1 MHACIVSSKH
11 VSYNPRVVKEADALS
26 AAGHKVTVV
35 TVCNNHD
42 QALLDEGVMAMRT
55 WQLLSV
61 RCRKQGLVE
70 RLRWLRFALRQRL
83 YASLQVHLTPSLGVA
98 ERAQCREYPELR
110 SLARSVRADLY
121 IAHHAEA
128 LGAAWSASCL
138 HDGRFAF
145 DAEDFHSQM
154 FNAPAMSTTDEQ
166 ENRSVRQLLA
176 ASEDQPKN
184 AEQRRIEYLERKY
197 LPRCDYITAASDG
210 IGEAYASKYG
220 LPRPT
225 TLLNVFPLEANPEH
239 LADHL
244 DCGNSESKPAAP
256 IRLYWYSQVIGPG
269 RGLEDAVKALSLMRL
284 PCELHLRG
292 SAQADFVEKLLSL
305 ASRLDVLALVRFHPP
320 CAPDSLIDAASCY
333 DIGLALE
340 TGKELNNLLAS
351 SNKLFTYM
359 NAGLA
364 IVASDTPGQ
373 RGIMNQ
379 ATAAGLL
386 CRMNDA
392 VSLAEAINR
401 LLEEPQALRRAQR
414 ASRAAAETR
423 FNWEL
428 ESKKLL
434 ELACAGY

>member
-1 MHACIVSSKH
+1 MKICIISTKH

-26 AAGHKVTVV
+26 AAGHEVTVV
-35 TVCNNHD
+35 TVCNNRD
-42 QALLDEGVMAMRT
+42 QALLDEGVVAKRT
-55 WQLLSV
+55 WQLLTV

-70 RLRWLRFALRQRL
+70 RWRWLRFALRQRMH
-83 YASLQVHLTPSLGVA
+83 ASLLARLTSSLGVA
-98 ERAQCREYPELR
+98 EHAQCREYPELR
-110 SLARSVRADLY
+110 ALAMSVRADLY

-128 LGAAWSASCL
+128 LGAAWSAS
-138 HDGRFAF
+138 HRNGGRFAF

-154 FNAPAMSTTDEQ
+154 FNAPPMSNSAGH
-166 ENRSVRQLLA
+166 ENRSVRQLLS
-176 ASEDQPKN
+176 ASEGQPKN

-225 TLLNVFPLEANPEH
+225 TILNVFPLEPDSDRLVDRHDFFA
-239 LADHL
+239 
-244 DCGNSESKPAAP
+244 SESTSAAP

-269 RGLEDAVKALSLMRL
+269 RGLEDAVTALSLLRL

-292 SAQADFVEKLLSL
+292 SAQADFVEKLQSL
-305 ASRLDVLALVRFHPP
+305 ASRLGVLDRVRVHPP
-320 CAPDSLIDAASCY
+320 CPPDSLIEAASCN

-364 IVASDTPGQ
+364 IVATDTPGQ

-379 ATAAGLL
+379 APEAGLL

-392 VSLAEAINR
+392 VSLAEAITQ
-401 LLEEPQALRRAQR
+401 LLEGPQALRRAQR
-414 ASRAAAETR
+414 ASRASAKTR

-428 ESKKLL
+428 ESTKLL
-434 ELACAGY
+434 ELACAGC